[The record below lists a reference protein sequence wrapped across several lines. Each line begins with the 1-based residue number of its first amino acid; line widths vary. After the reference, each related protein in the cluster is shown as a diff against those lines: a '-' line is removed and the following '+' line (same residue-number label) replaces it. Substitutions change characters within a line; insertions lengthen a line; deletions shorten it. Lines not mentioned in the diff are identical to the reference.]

1 MKILIAAGGTGGH
14 LFPAIAVAE
23 QIKKINPKAE
33 FIFCGRADKIEGE
46 IVPKL
51 HHGFF
56 PIDITGITK
65 LMSIKTMLL
74 PLKIFRA
81 IAAVSKLIKTKKID
95 FVICTGAYISYA
107 PGIAAKRNNIPL
119 FLMESNVNPGKTNSL
134 LSKRADLIFTSFEE
148 SKNYFKKKIRK
159 KVRFVGNPLRQSFE
173 EIPDKI
179 SALKKFQLENEKKTL
194 LVFGG
199 SLGART
205 INQAIESN
213 IDEFKKLNLNI
224 IWQTGTKYKIPEI
237 SNGSIKIMP
246 FIDDMASA
254 YSAADL
260 VICRSGATSA
270 AELALAAKPSILV
283 PLPSASNNEQFM
295 NALIFEENKA
305 SILINDKDLKSKLL
319 DSVKQIIFDN
329 NSLTEMGKNAAK
341 LAKPSAA
348 KDAAFAILNYMKNHG
363 K

>member
-23 QIKKINPKAE
+23 QIKIIIPDAE
-33 FIFCGRADKIEGE
+33 FTFCGRVDKIEGQ

-51 HHGFF
+51 NHGFF
-56 PIDITGITK
+56 PIDIAGITK

-81 IAAVSKLIKTKKID
+81 IAAVSKLIKDKKID

-107 PGIAAKRNNIPL
+107 PGIAAKRNKIPL
-119 FLMESNVNPGKTNSL
+119 FLMESNVNPGKTISL
-134 LSKRADLIFTSFEE
+134 LSKRADLIFTSFKE
-148 SKNYFKKKIRK
+148 SKNYFKKDVMK

-173 EIPDKI
+173 KIPDRI
-179 SALKKFQLENEKKTL
+179 SSLNKFQLENEKKTL
-194 LVFGG
+194 LIFGG
-199 SLGART
+199 SLGARS

-213 IDEFKKLNLNI
+213 IDELKNLNLNI
-224 IWQTGTKYKIPEI
+224 IWQTGTKYQSQEF
-237 SNGSIKIMP
+237 SNGNIKILP
-246 FIDDMASA
+246 FIDDMAAA

-270 AELALAAKPSILV
+270 AELALTAKPSVLI
-283 PLPSASNNEQFM
+283 PLPSASNNEQFL
-295 NALIFEENKA
+295 NAQIFEDNKA
-305 SILINDKDLKSKLL
+305 AIIINDIDLKSKLL
-319 DSVKQIIFDN
+319 VSVKQIIFDN
-329 NSLTEMGKNAAK
+329 NSLTEMSKNAAK
-341 LAKPSAA
+341 LAMPSAA
-348 KDAAFAILNYMKNHG
+348 KDAAIEIINFMKNHG

>member
-23 QIKKINPKAE
+23 QIKKIVPDAE
-33 FIFCGRADKIEGE
+33 FIFCGRVDKIAGQ
-46 IVPKL
+46 IIPKL
-51 HHGFF
+51 NHGFF
-56 PIDITGITK
+56 PIDIAGITK

-81 IAAVSKLIKTKKID
+81 IASVSRLIKTKKID

-107 PGIAAKRNNIPL
+107 PGIAAKRNKIPL
-119 FLMESNVNPGKTNSL
+119 FLMESNVNPGKTISL
-134 LSKRADLIFTSFEE
+134 LSGSADLIFTSFEE
-148 SKNYFKKKIRK
+148 SKNYFKKDIKKKI
-159 KVRFVGNPLRQSFE
+159 RFVGNPLRQSFE
-173 EIPDKI
+173 EIPDRI
-179 SALKKFQLENEKKTL
+179 SAINKFQLENEKKTIL
-194 LVFGG
+194 IFGG
-199 SLGART
+199 SLGARS
-205 INQAIESN
+205 INQAVEGN
-213 IDEFKKLNLNI
+213 INEFKNLNLNI
-224 IWQTGTKYKIPEI
+224 IWQTGTKYQAPDI
-237 SNGSIKIMP
+237 SNGNIKILP

-254 YSAADL
+254 YAAADL

-270 AELALAAKPSILV
+270 AELALTAKPSLLI

-305 SILINDKDLKSKLL
+305 SVLINDKDLKSKLL
-319 DSVKQIIFDN
+319 DFVKQIIFDN
-329 NSLTEMGKNAAK
+329 NSLTEMSKNAAK

-348 KDAAFAILNYMKNHG
+348 KDAAIEIINFMKHHG